1 MLTNEYEIRIKD
13 LKDKL
18 KNKTNVEKYK
28 ILWQWTK
35 SSYVSFKEF
44 VDLCHYL
51 EDYRKNEDCFLN
63 LNER

>member
-28 ILWQWTK
+28 IL
-35 SSYVSFKEF
+35 
-44 VDLCHYL
+44 
-51 EDYRKNEDCFLN
+51 
-63 LNER
+63 